1 MTMNRNDAGYFGAA
15 VLFVVGIL
23 LIAFAIASLIM
34 TQAPEPEP
42 THDTLVAEAAYT
54 EAVHA
59 ALMEMRGPAV
69 FTRIQF
75 GLAERHGSV
84 PIQQA
89 MDMPS
94 FKTNLVLIL
103 VGSRVFETLAP
114 AESQREEHERLV
126 ATMQMCADGVRTAD
140 EAIATRNEDLF
151 TLAGTVM
158 MPCLDRIVNEEE

>member
-1 MTMNRNDAGYFGAA
+1 MNRNDAGYIGVAA
-15 VLFVVGIL
+15 LFVVGL
-23 LIAFAIASLIM
+23 SLIAFAIAALMVNQS
-34 TQAPEPEP
+34 PKPS
-42 THDTLVAEAAYT
+42 HDTLVAEAAYT

-59 ALMEMRGPAV
+59 AIMEMKGPAV

-75 GLAERHGSV
+75 GLAERHGSDA
-84 PIQQA
+84 IQQA

-94 FKTNLVLIL
+94 FKTNLVLLL
-103 VGSRVFETLAP
+103 VGSRVFETLSP

-126 ATMQMCADGVRTAD
+126 ATIQMCADGVRTAD

-151 TLAGTVM
+151 TLAGAVM